1 MSAEYVRPG
10 TRRAAVAAFG
20 VGAAVDVVYVLLVL
34 GQGTELGPR
43 EVFFAAFLGV
53 MAAFALAG
61 AAMGTLDERF
71 GQVLLYGA
79 TTGYLLAG
87 LLGLASIGLFL
98 IVAGLLAFIGRRTA
112 PRAGRCRCRCRG
124 HFGGRPDHRDGTDVG
139 R

>member
-10 TRRAAVAAFG
+10 TRRAAVAAFC

-98 IVAGLLAFIGRRTA
+98 IVAGLLACIGAGPRRV
-112 PRAGRCRCRCRG
+112 P
-124 HFGGRPDHRDGTDVG
+124 VG
-139 R
+139 VVAVVVAILAAALNVGMALT